1 VFVESNP
8 GTSAEAS
15 VQTEAFRALRSIGY
29 AEDICPRRMAEK
41 MSNES
46 PPSQWTTA
54 EVLTWSRTKCTAS
67 AVLSFLQLSEL
78 DGSALLA
85 IQQDDLIHTE
95 EFELSG
101 VDIQQVSLKGLGI
114 DVTWNS

>member
-1 VFVESNP
+1 
-8 GTSAEAS
+8 
-15 VQTEAFRALRSIGY
+15 
-29 AEDICPRRMAEK
+29 